1 MRKGKINLNLISRYR
16 GQLFGIAILSIMCFH
31 YSIDISNWLGNDNWF
46 ENLIYNYVEYIG
58 SIGVEMFVFLSGM
71 GLYYSFSKDSN
82 LKNFYKKRLKRII
95 LPYLIVAVIFWG
107 LKDLYLLHLGV
118 VRFIKD
124 LLFITFFTE
133 KVHTLWYILLML
145 VVYILFPI
153 FYKLL
158 DNQKFRVFN
167 LVWLLAIFVGLAIV
181 LFQYNT
187 QFYYN
192 VQLALTRIPVFI
204 LGCFMGK
211 WIKEEKEISVVL
223 AVVVTVLGIALKLYL
238 KTIDCP
244 NWLGRYADIIYMFA
258 LLAIFILILDCLRQ
272 FTWIL
277 QMLSAIGKYSLELYL
292 VHVSVR
298 NLQHTLGLQMHMLN
312 VMWLIIVVGVC
323 TMAVGLNRL
332 CGMIEDKLHVWCE

>member
-1 MRKGKINLNLISRYR
+1 
-16 GQLFGIAILSIMCFH
+16 
-31 YSIDISNWLGNDNWF
+31 
-46 ENLIYNYVEYIG
+46 
-58 SIGVEMFVFLSGM
+58 
-71 GLYYSFSKDSN
+71 
-82 LKNFYKKRLKRII
+82 
-95 LPYLIVAVIFWG
+95 
-107 LKDLYLLHLGV
+107 
-118 VRFIKD
+118 
-124 LLFITFFTE
+124 
-133 KVHTLWYILLML
+133 
-145 VVYILFPI
+145 
-153 FYKLL
+153 
-158 DNQKFRVFN
+158 
-167 LVWLLAIFVGLAIV
+167 
-181 LFQYNT
+181 
-187 QFYYN
+187 
-192 VQLALTRIPVFI
+192 
-204 LGCFMGK
+204 MGK